1 MTADQ
6 FDAYWS
12 DRYPEATWLPHLF
25 RRVYS
30 DRWFRIHSLPDSK
43 RYAQTD
49 AEWITLLDRQNTLL
63 TDLLGLG
70 GEVVIVSGEYQLEG
84 VDMTDYHAASN
95 ALTALS
101 FTLTKQCVD
110 LHPIEPSNYE
120 PSTFYQSRFS
130 EQTWQPHKFDELLQE
145 IAEDQ
150 TRAFFISWG
159 NACIVA
165 PYNGGVDILLKDS
178 ATRDY
183 YRKKYR
189 AWLSA
194 RPDGL

>member
-6 FDAYWS
+6 FDACWS

-49 AEWITLLDRQNTLL
+49 AEWTTLLDRQNTLL

-70 GEVVIVSGEYQLEG
+70 AEVVIVSGEYHFEG
-84 VDMTDYHAASN
+84 VDMPDYHAVSN
-95 ALTALS
+95 ALISLS
-101 FTLTKQCVD
+101 FTLTKQRVD
-110 LHPIEPSNYE
+110 LHQLEPSNYE
-120 PSTFYQSRFS
+120 PGAFYQSIFS

-165 PYNGGVDILLKDS
+165 PYDGGVDILLKDN
-178 ATRDY
+178 ATRNY